1 MKDNFPTYVMHYTPN
16 YNRRVFMLN
25 QLKYE
30 NFGNVEFVTDF
41 DKEVIAQSDIDKYFT
56 LTQEEVDRRQN
67 HLKQI
72 CMLPEEASLC
82 LKHYCAMVDFV
93 SRNNCDYA
101 LFLEDDAILCDNFIS
116 SFEKYFNERPSNFD
130 VGFIG
135 QGGTNSRIE
144 QLVEGQYWYKRTWP
158 NMVKC
163 TDSLVL
169 SKTAVRKI
177 LDGISK
183 HKMCFP
189 IDHEYSYWFRELNLN
204 VYWLEPP
211 LVSQGSQCGL
221 FDSFQAKYGSNFQN
235 PELKNIRSNIEE
247 LL

>member
-1 MKDNFPTYVMHYTPN
+1 MKTSFPTYVMHYSPN
-16 YNRRVFMLN
+16 VDRRRFMLN
-25 QLKYE
+25 QLKVE
-30 NFGNVEFVTDF
+30 QFKNFQLITSYDR
-41 DKEVIAQSDIDKYFT
+41 EVITQNDIDSNFT

-82 LKHYCAMVDFV
+82 MKHYEALVNFSKQFDCEYV
-93 SRNNCDYA
+93 
-101 LFLEDDAILCDNFIS
+101 LFLEDDAIVCNNFITL
-116 SFEKYFNERPSNFD
+116 FDFFFDKRPSDFD
-130 VGFIG
+130 IGFIG
-135 QGGTNSRIE
+135 QGGTNSRIADIE
-144 QLVEGQYWYKRTWP
+144 KEKYWYKRTWP

-163 TDSLVL
+163 TDSMVF
-169 SKTAVRKI
+169 SKQAVEKI

-189 IDHEYSYWFRELNLN
+189 IDHEYSYWFRELELN

-221 FDSFQAKYGSNFQN
+221 FDSFQAKYGSNYQN
-235 PELKNIRSNIEE
+235 PELKNIRTDIED